1 MHLQVE
7 IWFLKAYQIHIEFD
21 SDIIQVDSN
30 FFSENNF
37 KRYIIFG
44 ANLPN
49 SDFLKNNSIYGIN
62 SDSGF
67 FYISVL
73 SEKSASS
80 LASQGYTVIEDF
92 QLDFHSTDEDKIDA
106 F

>member
-1 MHLQVE
+1 M
-7 IWFLKAYQIHIEFD
+7 
-21 SDIIQVDSN
+21 
-30 FFSENNF
+30 
-37 KRYIIFG
+37 
-44 ANLPN
+44 
-49 SDFLKNNSIYGIN
+49 YGIN

-92 QLDFHSTDEDKIDA
+92 QLDFHSTDEDKIEKQIIQNIMN
-106 F
+106 FFEINFEKVK